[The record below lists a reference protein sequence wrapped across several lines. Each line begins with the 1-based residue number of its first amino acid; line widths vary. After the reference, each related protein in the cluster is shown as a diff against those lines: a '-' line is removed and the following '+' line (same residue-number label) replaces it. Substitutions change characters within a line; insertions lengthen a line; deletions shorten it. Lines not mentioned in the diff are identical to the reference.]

1 MITGITVGGARR
13 NMSAVPVSPVQPAPV
28 RNGRRR
34 SSVGRRVR
42 TSYDGGMLVSAGMDK
57 QGEGEGNIWEG
68 RGWDAVTSRLISFGG
83 VL

>member
-28 RNGRRR
+28 RNGRRT

-57 QGEGEGNIWEG
+57 QGEGEFIYGREG
-68 RGWDAVTSRLISFGG
+68 DGMQLRVGL
-83 VL
+83 